1 MLTRTLAAVGTAALL
16 VATLFSGSAG
26 AADTPEVVEALPVT
40 GAQVPGTADDAFAA
54 AAATLPFTFSFQMC
68 CSLDSRQF
76 TPPGRENR
84 GKACVTLRGTKS
96 DDPKWK
102 GKIVKV
108 IMWDEDGIDGKKG
121 PTVDFKLDGTYYKY
135 CWTGLTVAHPHHF
148 EIQKP
153 WGPAQLWGDGKAT
166 GS

>member
-1 MLTRTLAAVGTAALL
+1 MLRRTLAAVGTAALL
-16 VATLFSGSAG
+16 FTTLFAGSAG
-26 AADTPEVVEALPVT
+26 AAGTPEEVVEALPVT
-40 GAQVPGTADDAFAA
+40 SQEVPGPAEGVSGQAA
-54 AAATLPFTFSFQMC
+54 ALPFNFTFEMC
-68 CSLDSRQF
+68 CSMDSRQF

-84 GKACVTLRGTKS
+84 GKACVTLRGTWS

-148 EIQKP
+148 EILKP
-153 WGPAQLWGDGKAT
+153 WGPAQLRGDGKAT